1 MLTQKVEFY
10 LASEVPYGPFSN
22 LSPHPVKVDGVWY
35 MTAEHAYHAARF
47 SDPRVAAWFASC
59 PTAGLLAHAVHALF
73 THGAKHERQYQR
85 PDWGVVKLD
94 RMREVALAKFS
105 GDPALSDLL
114 LGTGDAELVEAGFID
129 DDAGRFWGRVNGI
142 GENWLGRIL
151 METRDRLRR
160 SPYEVIM

>member
-1 MLTQKVEFY
+1 
-10 LASEVPYGPFSN
+10 
-22 LSPHPVKVDGVWY
+22 
-35 MTAEHAYHAARF
+35 
-47 SDPRVAAWFASC
+47 
-59 PTAGLLAHAVHALF
+59 
-73 THGAKHERQYQR
+73 
-85 PDWGVVKLD
+85 
-94 RMREVALAKFS
+94 VALAKFS